1 LRIYIDT
8 NNVTVDDD
16 VAMSEGQLSL
26 DELADR
32 VGLSRRAI
40 RFYVQRGLLPPPLGL
55 GRGRH
60 YDQRHLETL
69 RRIQELQS
77 AGHSLDAIGQILA
90 GGEVTPPAGAAVE
103 TGLPGATRTTTTPR
117 PPRRRSELSAELWT
131 RLRLAPGVE
140 LHVDAAAHP
149 TAEQL
154 LKIRQAVRR
163 ILRPDLLDDDDEETD
178 DAED

>member
-1 LRIYIDT
+1 MADGE
-8 NNVTVDDD
+8 
-16 VAMSEGQLSL
+16 MSL

-60 YDQRHLETL
+60 YDKRHLEAL
-69 RRIQELQS
+69 RRIGELQA
-77 AGHSLDAIGQILA
+77 AGHSLDGLSKILA
-90 GGEVTPPAGAAVE
+90 GQDVPAPAAADAKPGAPAGA
-103 TGLPGATRTTTTPR
+103 GLPPA
-117 PPRRRSELSAELWT
+117 RRRASLSAELWM

-140 LHVDAAAHP
+140 LHVDAAVHP

-163 ILRPDLLDDDDEETD
+163 ILRPDLLDDEETD

>member
-1 LRIYIDT
+1 
-8 NNVTVDDD
+8 
-16 VAMSEGQLSL
+16 MSEGQLSL
-26 DELADR
+26 EELADR
-32 VGLSRRAI
+32 MGLSRRAI

-60 YDQRHLETL
+60 YDRRHLETL

-77 AGHSLDAIGQILA
+77 SGHSLDAIGQILA
-90 GGEVTPPAGAAVE
+90 GGKVTPPTATSVTDGPPAGA
-103 TGLPGATRTTTTPR
+103 GLPPA
-117 PPRRRSELSAELWT
+117 RRRAALSAELWT

-140 LHVDAAAHP
+140 LHVDATTHP

-163 ILRPDLLDDDDEETD
+163 ILRPDLLDDEETD